1 IDSDDMKFAFIFALM
16 CLFDFPVL
24 ADTGTRHTN
33 IKCEIHDESF
43 LEKKVCRLNVL
54 GRGII
59 GANVH
64 LKIKQLPVKTVHV
77 NFSVWKK
84 LSGYH
89 PFLFNVT
96 VDLCRNI
103 KHPNPSNVFYYFY
116 GALKPYL
123 NINHS
128 CPINVI
134 YFKQHDLILKDF
146 VLDDM
151 MFTLTPVPKG
161 NYMFAIKLWAN
172 GAWRATIFS
181 YLDIK

>member
-1 IDSDDMKFAFIFALM
+1 MKFAVIVALM
-16 CLFDFPVL
+16 CVLSPPVS
-24 ADTGTRHTN
+24 ADSGTRHTN
-33 IKCEIHDESF
+33 IKCEIQDESF
-43 LEKKVCRLNVL
+43 AEVNVCRLKIL

-64 LKIKQLPVKTVHV
+64 LKIKKLPVKTVKV

-89 PFLFNVT
+89 PFLFNTT
-96 VDLCRNI
+96 VDLCHNI

-116 GALKPYL
+116 GALKPFL
-123 NINHS
+123 NVNHS
-128 CPINVI
+128 CPIN
-134 YFKQHDLILKDF
+134 HDLILKDF

-151 MFTLTPVPKG
+151 MFSLVPVPKG
-161 NYMFAIKLWAN
+161 NYMFDIKLWAN

-181 YLDIK
+181 YLDIKVDKTL